1 MVKTMALTRIEEN
14 LKQLPQVK
22 RRGGRNMSNAL
33 RSWTIGGV
41 GEVIGFWS
49 LHKARFWRIV
59 KPLLLQHKSEDKLV
73 NISSFISPNQLRQ
86 GICKFPTEDELY
98 YRKILTEEQIELTF
112 RWDFLALRIQKEI
125 GKHIVCPCLVEIKTQ
140 SGAEP
145 SDGYRLFKK
154 RDFSR
159 EKKIG
164 FRIFCLRVVLREN
177 WEFEVMFEEL

>member
-1 MVKTMALTRIEEN
+1 MMKTMTLTRTEGN

-22 RRGGRNMSNAL
+22 RRGRRNMSNAL
-33 RSWTIGGV
+33 RLWTIGGV
-41 GEVIGFWS
+41 GEVIGFWA

-59 KPLLLQHKSEDKLV
+59 KPLLLQHKREDELE

-86 GICKFPTEDELY
+86 GICMLPTEDELY
-98 YRKILTEEQIELTF
+98 YRKILTEEQIEFTC
-112 RWDFLALRIQKEI
+112 RWDFLALRIQRGI
-125 GKHIVCPCLVEIKTQ
+125 GEHAVSPCLVEIKTQ

-145 SDGYRLFKK
+145 SDDYRLFKK

-164 FRIFCLRVVLREN
+164 FRIFCLRIVLREN
-177 WEFEVMFEEL
+177 WEFEVVFEEL